1 MSRSFTASDRSSL
14 LRLASTMSKGSLERK
29 TLLASLKKA
38 SIDERTLDQLVDMA
52 VESVGGDPTNSDLTP
67 ALMGLRNKWNK
78 AVEGALEKWLKKP
91 GNFAKL
97 NLDSSVFRRVEDEDD
112 IDMVVDALQEHRG
125 GAGYLYY
132 MEMEGHGVGTWDGDW
147 DELFVDEDRTVSE
160 LSKYM
165 ERAVSRE
172 YQNLKDGV
180 DEIAFASVP
189 EDEDGYEDD
198 SYKSNRWAAR
208 GALVRLAAS
217 MPKGSDERKVILAG
231 IKKAYAP
238 SDWKKASTKAVEM
251 LAMALASRPDIGEK
265 VQKALKG
272 ADAGLY
278 RAFSTVFADTI
289 NDLNL
294 MYRSAKAQKAAD
306 SALDPRKAV
315 RYFDIVFNEGD
326 AEEQAKEE
334 YSPESHEL
342 AKRLMD
348 PADKGRSLLKL
359 EDEAYKRAG
368 SILKVRLGNEGHNR
382 GDLVCSFNV
391 SSVKE
396 VAKVWDRIERGMSND
411 YEMDLDTPF
420 FTAMDFRLYPQG
432 VNGPSYGESE
442 YNDIQDWLDE
452 QEV

>member
-1 MSRSFTASDRSSL
+1 
-14 LRLASTMSKGSLERK
+14 MSKGSQERR

-38 SIDERTLDQLVDMA
+38 TLDDRTLDQLVDMA
-52 VESVGGDPTNSDLTP
+52 VESVGGDPTNSDFTP
-67 ALMGLRNKWNK
+67 ALKGARDKWEK
-78 AVEGALEKWLKKP
+78 AVEGALEKWLEKP
-91 GNFAKL
+91 KNFAKL
-97 NLDSSVFRRVEDEDD
+97 DLDSSVFRGVEDQDD
-112 IDMVVDALQEHRG
+112 IDMVVEALQEHRG

-147 DELFVDEDRTVSE
+147 DQLFVEGDRTVSE

-165 ERAVSRE
+165 ERAVNSE
-172 YQNLKDGV
+172 YIKLNN
-180 DEIAFASVP
+180 EIADLAFASVP
-189 EDEDGYEDD
+189 EDEDDYEDD

-231 IKKAYAP
+231 
-238 SDWKKASTKAVEM
+238 
-251 LAMALASRPDIGEK
+251 LQRR
-265 VQKALKG
+265 
-272 ADAGLY
+272 ADA
-278 RAFSTVFADTI
+278 
-289 NDLNL
+289 
-294 MYRSAKAQKAAD
+294 
-306 SALDPRKAV
+306 ALDPRKAV
-315 RYFDIVFNEGD
+315 MYFDIVFNEGD
-326 AEEQAKEE
+326 AEEQANVE

-359 EDEAYKRAG
+359 EEEAYKRAG

-382 GDLVCSFNV
+382 GDLVCTFNV

-396 VAKVWDRIERGMSND
+396 VAKVWDRIERNMSND

-432 VNGPSYGESE
+432 VNGPSYGEGE
-442 YNDIQDWLDE
+442 YGGDIQDWLDE

>member
-14 LRLASTMSKGSLERK
+14 LRLASTMSKGSEERK

-38 SIDERTLDQLVDMA
+38 TIDERTLDQLVDMG
-52 VESVGGDPTNSDLTP
+52 VESVGGDPTNSDITP

-91 GNFAKL
+91 ENFAKL
-97 NLDSSVFRRVEDEDD
+97 DLDSSVFRGVEDQDD

-172 YQNLKDGV
+172 YQNLKDGI

-198 SYKSNRWAAR
+198 SYAQNRYATR
-208 GALVRLAAS
+208 GALIRLAS
-217 MPKGSDERKVILAG
+217 SLPKGSDERKVILAG

-238 SDWKKASTKAVEM
+238 SDWKKASTKAVQM
-251 LAMALASRPDIGEK
+251 LAGALAARPDIGDK
-265 VQKALKG
+265 VRKGLKA
-272 ADAGLY
+272 ADADLY
-278 RAFSTVFADTI
+278 RAFSKAYADTI

-294 MYRSAKAQKAAD
+294 MYMSASTRKEAD
-306 SALDPRKAV
+306 SAFDP
-315 RYFDIVFNEGD
+315 
-326 AEEQAKEE
+326 
-334 YSPESHEL
+334 
-342 AKRLMD
+342 
-348 PADKGRSLLKL
+348 
-359 EDEAYKRAG
+359 
-368 SILKVRLGNEGHNR
+368 
-382 GDLVCSFNV
+382 
-391 SSVKE
+391 
-396 VAKVWDRIERGMSND
+396 
-411 YEMDLDTPF
+411 T
-420 FTAMDFRLYPQG
+420 
-432 VNGPSYGESE
+432 
-442 YNDIQDWLDE
+442 
-452 QEV
+452 